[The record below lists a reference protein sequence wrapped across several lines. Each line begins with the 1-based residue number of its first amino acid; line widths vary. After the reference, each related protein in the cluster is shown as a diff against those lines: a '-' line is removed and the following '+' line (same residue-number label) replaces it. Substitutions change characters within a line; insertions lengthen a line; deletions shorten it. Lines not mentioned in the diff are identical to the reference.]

1 MRYWLL
7 LILFAQRDTIAAE
20 EVSASSIAYQISLWN
35 LYGILVKKKKEE
47 RKNKLT
53 FVEAAGINGSASWEL
68 HVIEVKGQGSNMCFI
83 PSNSEPLGD

>member
-35 LYGILVKKKKEE
+35 LYGILVKKKKKEE

-53 FVEAAGINGSASWEL
+53 FVEAAGINGSAS
-68 HVIEVKGQGSNMCFI
+68 
-83 PSNSEPLGD
+83 